1 MKAPEGAVAA
11 EEIFWRES
19 QNVYQPVRR
28 PLPDFL
34 STIDLISNDLISN
47 RGNVPAERPLLAFFE
62 HDCMAGMKRH
72 AEQDVL
78 REQAGILCG
87 QAYRSDKQCYVAIE
101 SAIAIDTFG
110 DAGHFRFH
118 QDSWQELWVHLRD
131 NHNIIG
137 WYHTH
142 PGMGVFLSATD
153 LRTQQLYFSSVWQIA
168 MVIDPIS
175 RETGIFYGP
184 LGTRLDEDSS
194 FTYIRKR
201 TTIEADYKN

>member
-1 MKAPEGAVAA
+1 MKAPEAAVPM
-11 EEIFWRES
+11 EEIQWRES
-19 QNVYQPVRR
+19 HNIYQPACR

-47 RGNVPAERPLLAFFE
+47 SGNPPADRPLLVFLEQRCA
-62 HDCMAGMKRH
+62 DRMKRH
-72 AEQDVL
+72 AGQDIL

-87 QAYRSDKQCYVAIE
+87 QAYQSDEQSYVVIE
-101 SAIAIDTFG
+101 SAIAVDTLG

-118 QDSWQELWVHLRD
+118 QNSWQGFWINLSD
-131 NHNIIG
+131 SHNIIG

-142 PGMGVFLSATD
+142 PGMGIFLSATD
-153 LRTQQLYFSSVWQIA
+153 LRTQQLYFSSAWQIA

-184 LGTRLDEDSS
+184 LGTRIEEDSC
-194 FTYIRKR
+194 FIYLQK
-201 TTIEADYKN
+201 EPQ